1 MQFENILNQALNVD
15 TINRMSQ
22 TLGTDESTTS
32 NAVQA
37 ALPLLLGAMTQNSS
51 STEGSS
57 SLLSA
62 LDKDHDG
69 SILND
74 LGGFLGGYEAGPGG
88 GILGHVFG
96 DRTEAAQNTVSKASG
111 MDLGRVLQLLTMLAP
126 IVMGALG
133 KSRRQGEVDESS
145 LPDLLG
151 GATRQAASNSPL
163 GDILSGMLDSNRD
176 GSSLDDILRM
186 AGGLINRRGN

>member
-1 MQFENILNQALNVD
+1 MQFENILNQALDAD
-15 TINRMSQ
+15 TIGQMSQ
-22 TLGTDESTTS
+22 TLGTDENTTS

-51 STEGSS
+51 SAEGNT

-62 LDKDHDG
+62 LDQDHDG

-96 DRTEAAQNTVSKASG
+96 DRLGAAQDTVSQASG
-111 MDLGRVLQLLTMLAP
+111 MDMGRVIQLLMMLAP

-133 KSRRQGEVDESS
+133 KSRRQGQVDESS
-145 LPDLLG
+145 LPDVLG
-151 GATRQAASNSPL
+151 GATRQTASNSPFS
-163 GDILSGMLDSNRD
+163 DILSQVLDRDRD
-176 GSSLDDILRM
+176 GSSLDDIINM
-186 AGGLINRRGN
+186 AGGLFNRRGN